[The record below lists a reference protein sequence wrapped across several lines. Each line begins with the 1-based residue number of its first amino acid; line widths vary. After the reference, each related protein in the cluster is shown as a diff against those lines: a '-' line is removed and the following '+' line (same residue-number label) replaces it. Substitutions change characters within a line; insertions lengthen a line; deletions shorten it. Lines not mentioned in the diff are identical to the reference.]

1 MHALQIIQA
10 PVPKLMQTYY
20 LLVIYLIVCYIR
32 RVIFTADV
40 PRGHGDES
48 ILDIA
53 VSLEVNG
60 WTAIGHVVAFGL
72 NSGVYT

>member
-20 LLVIYLIVCYIR
+20 LISLIVCYIR
-32 RVIFTADV
+32 RVVFTADV

-48 ILDIA
+48 ILDTA

-60 WTAIGHVVAFGL
+60 WTAIGHVAAFGL
-72 NSGVYT
+72 SDFHLQG